1 MLGWLLGLFCQPSK
15 PVNTRDEAL
24 NIAQTAIRQKW
35 PNYHNS
41 EDEPSL
47 WYDEKL
53 GVWHFRYFTKHE
65 SDEPIFGGI
74 GPGVDIRGSDGKIL
88 RYLKG
93 QK

>member
-1 MLGWLLGLFCQPSK
+1 MLGWLLSLFCQPSK

-53 GVWHFRYFTKHE
+53 GVWHFRYFTQNAHLLFFNL
-65 SDEPIFGGI
+65 D
-74 GPGVDIRGSDGKIL
+74 
-88 RYLKG
+88 YLMELSLH
-93 QK
+93 